1 VPIRPESRLKSLFR
15 PPYLMHSVTVG
26 MYGLGWGL
34 VNWGFMTFTPTILRE
49 RGLDA
54 AGASKLL
61 FWSALI
67 AVPATVLVAYLY
79 GMWSSKKSM
88 ITFALITAAALVAI
102 AIIDPGAGGQRLS
115 WLMPLMV
122 LLLVGTGGIIS
133 MLSPYTAEVYPTAL
147 RGTGSGF
154 AAGASKVGGI
164 IAPPVAVML
173 LAAVPGFRLI
183 GLVVAVPVALSALIL
198 LFTGVETRDQ
208 PLEELHTEPPRTLAT
223 TPLMAS
229 DRS

>member
-1 VPIRPESRLKSLFR
+1 
-15 PPYLMHSVTVG
+15 MHSITVG

-34 VNWGFMTFTPTILRE
+34 VNWGFLTFTPTILRD

-88 ITFALITAAALVAI
+88 ISFALITAAALVAI
-102 AIIDPGAGGQRLS
+102 AIIDPGAGGQRLNL
-115 WLMPLMV
+115 LMPLMV
-122 LLLVGTGGIIS
+122 LLLVGSGGIIS
-133 MLSPYTAEVYPTAL
+133 MLSPYTAEVYPTSL

-164 IAPPVAVML
+164 IAPHTAVLL

-198 LFTGVETRDQ
+198 GLAGVETRDR
-208 PLEELHTEPPRTLAT
+208 PLEELHRDPSRDRATPPSLA
-223 TPLMAS
+223 AAE
-229 DRS
+229 RS